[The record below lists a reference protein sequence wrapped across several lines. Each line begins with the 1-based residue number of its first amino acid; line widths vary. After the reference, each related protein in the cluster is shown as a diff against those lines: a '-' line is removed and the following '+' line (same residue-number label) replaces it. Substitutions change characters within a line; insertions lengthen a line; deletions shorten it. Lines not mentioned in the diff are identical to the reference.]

1 MTLVATEAQRY
12 SNLVKEEL
20 WHEKGYCT
28 KQVIV
33 NDAAQTL
40 ALGTV
45 LGQVTVGGKYKVAVE
60 TASDGSKAAAAIVVE
75 AIAIPATTDTKVL
88 VMYRGPAEVSKGA
101 LVLDTTYDN
110 DAKKLAVYDALEAKG
125 IQVSNAV

>member
-1 MTLVATEAQRY
+1 MALIAQEAHRY

-33 NDAAQTL
+33 NDASGTL

-45 LGQVTVGGKYKVAVE
+45 LGMVTADGKFKRAVE
-60 TASDGSKAAAAIVVE
+60 TAVDGSKAAAAIVVE
-75 AIAIPATTDTKVL
+75 AINIPATTDTKVL
-88 VMYRGPAEVSKGA
+88 VMYRGPAEVSKSA
-101 LVLDTTYDN
+101 LILSATYDN
-110 DAKKLAVYDALEAKG
+110 DIKKNVAYAELEAKG
-125 IQVSNAV
+125 IQVSDAA

>member
-1 MTLVATEAQRY
+1 MALIATELYRY

-33 NDAAQTL
+33 NDAAATL

-45 LGQVTVGGKYKVAVE
+45 LGVVTATGKYKVAVE
-60 TASDGSKAAAAIVVE
+60 TAVDGSKVGAAIVVE
-75 AIAIPATTDTKVL
+75 AITIPATTDTKVL

-101 LVLDTTYDN
+101 LVISSTYDN
-110 DAKKLAVYDALEAKG
+110 ATKLGVLYADLEAKG
-125 IQVSNAV
+125 IQVSDAV

>member
-1 MTLVATEAQRY
+1 MLIATEAQRY

-45 LGQVTVGGKYKVAVE
+45 LGQVTVGGKYKVAKE
-60 TASDGSKAAAAIVVE
+60 TASDGSKVGAAIVVE
-75 AIAIPATTDTKVL
+75 AIAIPTTTDTKVL

-101 LVLDTTYDN
+101 LVLDATYDN
-110 DAKKLAVYDALEAKG
+110 ATKLGALYADFEAKG
-125 IQVSNAV
+125 IQVSDAV

>member
-1 MTLVATEAQRY
+1 MATIAVEKYRY

-40 ALGTV
+40 ELGTV
-45 LGQVTVGGKYKVAVE
+45 LGAVTASGKFKVAKE
-60 TASDGSKAAAAIVVE
+60 TAVDGSKVGFAVVVE
-75 AIAIPATTDTKVL
+75 AITIPATTDTKVL
-88 VMYRGPAEVSKGA
+88 VMYRGPAELSKGA
-101 LVLDTTYDN
+101 LVVDATYN
-110 DAKKLAVYDALEAKG
+110 DATKLGVLYADLEARG
-125 IQVSNAV
+125 LQIADAV

>member
-28 KQVIV
+28 KQVTV

-40 ALGTV
+40 ALGAV
-45 LGQVTVGGKYKVAVE
+45 LGQVTVGGKYKVAKE
-60 TASDGSKAAAAIVVE
+60 TASDGSKVGAAIVVE
-75 AIAIPATTDTKVL
+75 AITIPATTDTNVL

-101 LVLDTTYDN
+101 LVVDATYDN
-110 DAKKLAVYDALEAKG
+110 ATKLGVLYADLEAKG
-125 IQVSNAV
+125 IQVSTTV

>member
-1 MTLVATEAQRY
+1 MATIATELYRY
-12 SNLVKEEL
+12 SHLVKEEL

-28 KQVIV
+28 KQVTV

-45 LGQVTVGGKYKVAVE
+45 LGQVTTGGKYKVAKE
-60 TASDGSKAAAAIVVE
+60 TASDGSKVGAAIVVE
-75 AIAIPATTDTKVL
+75 AITIPATTDTKVL

-101 LVLDTTYDN
+101 LVVDATYDN
-110 DAKKLAVYDALEAKG
+110 ATKLGVLYADLEAKG
-125 IQVSNAV
+125 IQVSDAV

>member
-1 MTLVATEAQRY
+1 MLIATEKYRY

-60 TASDGSKAAAAIVVE
+60 TASDGSKVAAAIVVE
-75 AIAIPATTDTKVL
+75 AITIPATTDTKVL

-101 LVLDTTYDN
+101 LVLDATYDN

-125 IQVSNAV
+125 IQVSTTV

>member
-1 MTLVATEAQRY
+1 MLIATEKNRY

-33 NDAAQTL
+33 NDATQTL

-45 LGQVTVGGKYKVAVE
+45 LGQVTVGGKYKVAKE
-60 TASDGSKAAAAIVVE
+60 TASDGSKIGAAIVVE
-75 AIAIPATTDTKVL
+75 AITIPAVTDTKVL

-101 LVLDTTYDN
+101 LVIDATYDN
-110 DAKKLAVYDALEAKG
+110 ATKLGVLYADFEAKG
-125 IQVSNAV
+125 LQIADAV

>member
-1 MTLVATEAQRY
+1 MALIATEKYRY

-45 LGQVTVGGKYKVAVE
+45 LGLVTATGKYKVAVE
-60 TASDGSKAAAAIVVE
+60 TAVDGSKVAAAIVVE
-75 AIAIPATTDTKVL
+75 AITIPATTDTKVL
-88 VMYRGPAEVSKGA
+88 VLYRGPAEVSKGA
-101 LVLDTTYDN
+101 LVLGATYDN
-110 DAKKLAVYDALEAKG
+110 DTKKDTAYADLEAVG
-125 IQVSNAV
+125 IQVSVTV

>member
-1 MTLVATEAQRY
+1 MLIATEKYRY

-40 ALGTV
+40 TLGTV
-45 LGQVTVGGKYKVAVE
+45 LGVVTVGGKYKVAVE
-60 TASDGSKAAAAIVVE
+60 TAVDGSKVAAAVVVE
-75 AIAIPATTDTKVL
+75 AITIPATTDTKVL
-88 VMYRGPAEVSKGA
+88 VMYRGPAEISKGA
-101 LVLDTTYDN
+101 LVLDATYDN
-110 DAKKLAVYDALEAKG
+110 DAKKLAVHDALEAKG
-125 IQVSNAV
+125 IQVSDAV

>member
-28 KQVIV
+28 KQVTV

-45 LGQVTVGGKYKVAVE
+45 LGQVTVGGKYKVAKE
-60 TASDGSKAAAAIVVE
+60 TASDGSKVGAAVVVE
-75 AIAIPATTDTKVL
+75 AITIPATTDTNVL

-101 LVLDTTYDN
+101 LVVDSTYDN
-110 DAKKLAVYDALEAKG
+110 ATKLGVLYADLEAKG
-125 IQVSNAV
+125 IQVSTTV

>member
-1 MTLVATEAQRY
+1 MLIATEKYRY

-45 LGQVTVGGKYKVAVE
+45 LGLVTATGKYKVAVE
-60 TASDGSKAAAAIVVE
+60 TAVDGSKDFAGTVVE
-75 AIAIPATTDTKVL
+75 AITIPATTDTKVL
-88 VMYRGPAEVSKGA
+88 VMYRGPAEVSKSA
-101 LVLDTTYDN
+101 LVLGATYDN
-110 DAKKLAVYDALEAKG
+110 DTKKGVVYAAMEAKG
-125 IQVSNAV
+125 IQVADAV

>member
-1 MTLVATEAQRY
+1 MATIATEKYRY
-12 SNLVKEEL
+12 SHLVKEEL

-45 LGQVTVGGKYKVAVE
+45 LGQVTVGGKYKVAKE
-60 TASDGSKAAAAIVVE
+60 TASDGSKVGAAIVVE
-75 AIAIPATTDTKVL
+75 AITIPATTDTKVL

-101 LVLDTTYDN
+101 LVIDATYN
-110 DAKKLAVYDALEAKG
+110 DATKLGVLYADLEAKG
-125 IQVSNAV
+125 LQIADAV

>member
-1 MTLVATEAQRY
+1 MATIATEKYRY
-12 SNLVKEEL
+12 SHLVKEEL

-28 KQVIV
+28 KQVTV

-45 LGQVTVGGKYKVAVE
+45 LGQVTVGGKYKVAKE
-60 TASDGSKAAAAIVVE
+60 TASDGSKVGAAVVVE
-75 AIAIPATTDTKVL
+75 AITIPATTDTNVL

-101 LVLDTTYDN
+101 LVVDATYDN
-110 DAKKLAVYDALEAKG
+110 ATKLGVLYADLEAKG
-125 IQVSNAV
+125 IQVSTTV

>member
-1 MTLVATEAQRY
+1 MATIATEKYRY

-60 TASDGSKAAAAIVVE
+60 TATDGSKVAAAVVVE
-75 AIAIPATTDTKVL
+75 AITIPATTDTKVL
-88 VMYRGPAEVSKGA
+88 VMYRGPAEISKGA
-101 LVLDTTYDN
+101 LVLDATYDN

-125 IQVSNAV
+125 IQVSDAV

>member
-28 KQVIV
+28 KQVTV

-45 LGQVTVGGKYKVAVE
+45 LGTVTASGKFKVAKE
-60 TASDGSKAAAAIVVE
+60 TAVDGSKVGSAVVVE

-88 VMYRGPAEVSKGA
+88 VIYRGPAELSKGA
-101 LVLDTTYDN
+101 LVVDATYN
-110 DAKKLAVYDALEAKG
+110 DATKLGVMYADLEARG
-125 IQVSNAV
+125 LQIADAV

>member
-1 MTLVATEAQRY
+1 MLIATEKYRY

-45 LGQVTVGGKYKVAVE
+45 LGLVTATGKYKVAVE
-60 TASDGSKAAAAIVVE
+60 TAVDGSKDFAGTVVE
-75 AIAIPATTDTKVL
+75 AITIPATTDTKVL
-88 VMYRGPAEVSKGA
+88 VMYRGPAEVSKSA
-101 LVLDTTYDN
+101 LVLGATYDN
-110 DAKKLAVYDALEAKG
+110 DTKKGVVYAAMEAKG
-125 IQVSNAV
+125 IQVSDAA

>member
-1 MTLVATEAQRY
+1 MALIATEKYRY

-60 TASDGSKAAAAIVVE
+60 TAADGSKVAAAVVVE
-75 AIAIPATTDTKVL
+75 AITIPATTDTKVL
-88 VMYRGPAEVSKGA
+88 VMYRGPAEISKGA
-101 LVLDTTYDN
+101 LVLDATYDN

-125 IQVSNAV
+125 IQVSDAV

>member
-1 MTLVATEAQRY
+1 MALIAQEAQRY

-20 WHEKGYCT
+20 CHEKGYCT

-33 NDAAQTL
+33 NDAAGTL

-45 LGQVTVGGKYKVAVE
+45 LGLVTATGKYKVAVE
-60 TASDGSKAAAAIVVE
+60 TAVDGSKAAAAIVVE
-75 AIAIPATTDTKVL
+75 AITIPATTDTNVL

-101 LVLDTTYDN
+101 LVVDATYDN
-110 DAKKLAVYDALEAKG
+110 ATKLGVLYANLEAKG
-125 IQVSNAV
+125 IQVSDAV

>member
-1 MTLVATEAQRY
+1 MALISQETHRY

-33 NDAAQTL
+33 NDAAATL

-45 LGQVTVGGKYKVAVE
+45 LGLVTATGKYKVAVE
-60 TASDGSKAAAAIVVE
+60 TAVDGSKAAAAIVVE
-75 AIAIPATTDTKVL
+75 AITIPATTDTKVL
-88 VMYRGPAEVSKGA
+88 VMYRGPAEVSKSALILGA
-101 LVLDTTYDN
+101 TYDN
-110 DAKKLAVYDALEAKG
+110 DTKKGVAYAELEAKG
-125 IQVSNAV
+125 IQVSDVV

>member
-1 MTLVATEAQRY
+1 MATIAVEKYRY

-45 LGQVTVGGKYKVAVE
+45 LGQVTIGGKYKVAVE
-60 TASDGSKAAAAIVVE
+60 TATDGSKVAAAVVVE
-75 AIAIPATTDTKVL
+75 AITIPATTDTKVL
-88 VMYRGPAEVSKGA
+88 VMYRGPAEISQAA
-101 LVLDTTYDN
+101 LVLDATYDN

-125 IQVSNAV
+125 IQVSDAV

>member
-1 MTLVATEAQRY
+1 MALIAQEAQRY

-33 NDAAQTL
+33 NDAAGTL

-45 LGQVTVGGKYKVAVE
+45 LGLVTATGKYKVAVE
-60 TASDGSKAAAAIVVE
+60 TAVDGSKAAAAIVVE
-75 AIAIPATTDTKVL
+75 AITVPATTDTKVL
-88 VMYRGPAEVSKGA
+88 VMYRGPAEVSKSALILGA
-101 LVLDTTYDN
+101 TYDN
-110 DAKKLAVYDALEAKG
+110 DTKKGVAYAELEAKG
-125 IQVSNAV
+125 IQVSDAA

>member
-28 KQVIV
+28 KQVTV

-45 LGQVTVGGKYKVAVE
+45 LGQVTVGGKYKVAKE
-60 TASDGSKAAAAIVVE
+60 TASDGSKVGAAIVVE
-75 AIAIPATTDTKVL
+75 AITIPATTDTNVL

-101 LVLDTTYDN
+101 LVVDATYDN
-110 DAKKLAVYDALEAKG
+110 ATKLGVLYADLEAKG
-125 IQVSNAV
+125 IQVSTTV

>member
-1 MTLVATEAQRY
+1 MALIAQEAQRY

-45 LGQVTVGGKYKVAVE
+45 LGQVTVGGKYKVAKE
-60 TASDGSKAAAAIVVE
+60 TAADGSKVGAAIVVE
-75 AIAIPATTDTKVL
+75 AITIPTTTDTKVL

-101 LVLDTTYDN
+101 LVLDATYDN

-125 IQVSNAV
+125 IQVADAV

>member
-1 MTLVATEAQRY
+1 MATIATEKNRY
-12 SNLVKEEL
+12 SHLVKEEL

-28 KQVIV
+28 KQVTV

-45 LGQVTVGGKYKVAVE
+45 LGQVTVGGKYKVAKE
-60 TASDGSKAAAAIVVE
+60 TASDGSKVGAAVVVE
-75 AIAIPATTDTKVL
+75 AITIPATTDTNVL

-101 LVLDTTYDN
+101 LVVDATYDN
-110 DAKKLAVYDALEAKG
+110 ATKLGVLYADLEAKG
-125 IQVSNAV
+125 IQVSTTV

>member
-1 MTLVATEAQRY
+1 MATIATEKYRY
-12 SNLVKEEL
+12 SHLVKEEL

-28 KQVIV
+28 KQVTV

-45 LGQVTVGGKYKVAVE
+45 LGQVTVGGKYKVAKE
-60 TASDGSKAAAAIVVE
+60 TASDGSKVGAAIVVE
-75 AIAIPATTDTKVL
+75 AITIPATTDTKVL

-101 LVLDTTYDN
+101 LVIDATYN
-110 DAKKLAVYDALEAKG
+110 DATKLGVLYADFEAKG
-125 IQVSNAV
+125 IQVSDAA

>member
-1 MTLVATEAQRY
+1 MLIAQEKYRY

-40 ALGTV
+40 AMGTV
-45 LGQVTVGGKYKVAVE
+45 LGVVTVGGKYKVAKE
-60 TASDGSKAAAAIVVE
+60 TASDGSKVGAAIVVE
-75 AIAIPATTDTKVL
+75 AITIPATTDTKVL

-101 LVLDTTYDN
+101 LVVDATYN
-110 DAKKLAVYDALEAKG
+110 DATKLGVLYADLEAKG
-125 IQVSNAV
+125 FQVSETV

>member
-1 MTLVATEAQRY
+1 MATIATEKNRY
-12 SNLVKEEL
+12 SHLVKEEL

-33 NDAAQTL
+33 NDAAATL

-45 LGQVTVGGKYKVAVE
+45 LGLVTATGKYKVAVE
-60 TASDGSKAAAAIVVE
+60 TAVDGSKAAAAIVVE
-75 AIAIPATTDTKVL
+75 ASTIPATTDTKVL

-101 LVLDTTYDN
+101 LVIDATYN
-110 DAKKLAVYDALEAKG
+110 DATKLGVLYADLEAKG
-125 IQVSNAV
+125 LQIADAV

>member
-1 MTLVATEAQRY
+1 MLIATEKYRY

-60 TASDGSKAAAAIVVE
+60 TASDGSKVAAAIVVE
-75 AIAIPATTDTKVL
+75 AITIPATTDTKVL

-101 LVLDTTYDN
+101 LVLDATYDN

-125 IQVSNAV
+125 IQVSGAA

>member
-1 MTLVATEAQRY
+1 MALIAQEAQRY

-45 LGQVTVGGKYKVAVE
+45 LGTVTASGKFKVAKE
-60 TASDGSKAAAAIVVE
+60 TAVDGSKVGSAVVVE

-88 VMYRGPAEVSKGA
+88 VIYRGPAELSKGA
-101 LVLDTTYDN
+101 LVVDATYN
-110 DAKKLAVYDALEAKG
+110 DATKLGVMYADLEARG
-125 IQVSNAV
+125 LQIADAV

>member
-1 MTLVATEAQRY
+1 MATIATEKYRY

-60 TASDGSKAAAAIVVE
+60 TASDGSKVAAAVVVE
-75 AIAIPATTDTKVL
+75 AITIPATTDTKVL
-88 VMYRGPAEVSKGA
+88 VMYRGPAEISKGA
-101 LVLDTTYDN
+101 LVLDTTYDS

-125 IQVSNAV
+125 IQVSDAV

>member
-1 MTLVATEAQRY
+1 MALIATEAQRY

-45 LGQVTVGGKYKVAVE
+45 LGQVTADGKYKVAVE
-60 TASDGSKAAAAIVVE
+60 TAIDGSKVAAAIVVE
-75 AIAIPATTDTKVL
+75 AITIPATTDTKVL

-101 LVLDTTYDN
+101 LVVDATYN
-110 DAKKLAVYDALEAKG
+110 DATKLGVLYADLEARG
-125 IQVSNAV
+125 LQIADAV

>member
-1 MTLVATEAQRY
+1 MLIATEKYRY

-45 LGQVTVGGKYKVAVE
+45 LGVVTVGGKYKVAVE
-60 TASDGSKAAAAIVVE
+60 TAVDGSKVAAAVVVE
-75 AIAIPATTDTKVL
+75 AITIPATTDTKVL
-88 VMYRGPAEVSKGA
+88 VMYRGPAEISKGA
-101 LVLDTTYDN
+101 LVLDATYDN
-110 DAKKLAVYDALEAKG
+110 DAKKLAVHDALEAKG
-125 IQVSNAV
+125 IQVADAV

>member
-28 KQVIV
+28 KQVTV

-45 LGQVTVGGKYKVAVE
+45 LGQVTVGGKYKVAKE
-60 TASDGSKAAAAIVVE
+60 TASDGSKVGAAIVVE
-75 AIAIPATTDTKVL
+75 AITIPATTDTNVL

-101 LVLDTTYDN
+101 LVVDATYD
-110 DAKKLAVYDALEAKG
+110 DATKLGVLYADLEAKG
-125 IQVSNAV
+125 IQVSTTV

>member
-1 MTLVATEAQRY
+1 MATIATEKNRY
-12 SNLVKEEL
+12 SHLVKEEL

-28 KQVIV
+28 KQVTV

-45 LGQVTVGGKYKVAVE
+45 LGQVTVGGKYKVAKE
-60 TASDGSKAAAAIVVE
+60 TASDGSKVGAAIVVE
-75 AIAIPATTDTKVL
+75 AITIPASTDTNVL

-101 LVLDTTYDN
+101 LVVDATYDN
-110 DAKKLAVYDALEAKG
+110 ATKLGVLYADLEAKG
-125 IQVSNAV
+125 IQVSTTV

>member
-1 MTLVATEAQRY
+1 MATIAVEKYRY
-12 SNLVKEEL
+12 SHLVKEEL

-45 LGQVTVGGKYKVAVE
+45 LGQVTIGGKYKVAVE
-60 TASDGSKAAAAIVVE
+60 TANDGSKVGAAIVVE
-75 AIAIPATTDTKVL
+75 AITIPASTDTKVL

-101 LVLDTTYDN
+101 LVVDSTYDN
-110 DAKKLAVYDALEAKG
+110 ATKLGVLYADLEAKG
-125 IQVSNAV
+125 IQVSDAV

>member
-1 MTLVATEAQRY
+1 MLIATEAQRY

-45 LGQVTVGGKYKVAVE
+45 LGQVTVGGKYKVAKE
-60 TASDGSKAAAAIVVE
+60 TASDGSKVGAAIVVE
-75 AIAIPATTDTKVL
+75 AIAIPTTTDTKVM

-101 LVLDTTYDN
+101 LVLDATYDN
-110 DAKKLAVYDALEAKG
+110 ATKLGALYADFEAKG
-125 IQVSNAV
+125 IQVSDAG